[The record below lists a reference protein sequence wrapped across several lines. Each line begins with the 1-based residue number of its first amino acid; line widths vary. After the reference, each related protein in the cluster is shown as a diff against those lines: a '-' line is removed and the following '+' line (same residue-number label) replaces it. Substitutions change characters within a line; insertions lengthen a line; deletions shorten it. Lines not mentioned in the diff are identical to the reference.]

1 MARDTRPYCKCGLR
15 EHVPNL
21 VTLTLLEV
29 VALSATGLEEV
40 GALLGVTLSLLL
52 VEGSFSGSHWW
63 RQIGSDEQK
72 HRDESASLIL
82 STKIVSGLWKLS
94 KARRSN
100 VARSWFVSCVS
111 GSLSRC
117 GAGDR
122 RDLPG
127 AKLSLPILKN
137 M

>member
-82 STKIVSGLWKLS
+82 STKTVS
-94 KARRSN
+94 RIE
-100 VARSWFVSCVS
+100 SCPMRGDRMVLVHGSSHVS

-117 GAGDR
+117 GAGR
-122 RDLPG
+122 GGNLPG